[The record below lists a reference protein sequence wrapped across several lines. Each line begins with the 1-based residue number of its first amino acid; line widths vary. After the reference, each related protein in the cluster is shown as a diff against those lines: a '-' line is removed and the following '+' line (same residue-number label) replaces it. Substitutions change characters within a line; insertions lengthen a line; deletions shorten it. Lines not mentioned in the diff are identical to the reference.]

1 MTTKYFSPAKYFPT
15 EHKMRI
21 IYLSLL
27 LAGAVSAFQVTKV
40 FPKNV
45 KVKQGGTFKV
55 VCTTDYWY
63 EVSV

>member
-1 MTTKYFSPAKYFPT
+1 MK
-15 EHKMRI
+15 I

-27 LAGAVSAFQVTKV
+27 LLEAVSAFQVTKV
-40 FPKNV
+40 YPKNV

-63 EVSV
+63 EVS

>member
-1 MTTKYFSPAKYFPT
+1 
-15 EHKMRI
+15 MRI

-27 LAGAVSAFQVTKV
+27 LLGAVSAFQVTKV

-63 EVSV
+63 EVSVRKSCKITLKSHPIN